1 MSQRSEAVSSAILR
15 LTAASGPG
23 KSIAPEEAA
32 RAAAEA
38 LGVEWHSLLQEVRNT
53 AMALAREGRVVI
65 LRKGKPADPDNFK
78 GVYRLGAP
86 NEG

>member
-1 MSQRSEAVSSAILR
+1 MSPRSEAVSAAILR

-38 LGVEWHSLLQEVRNT
+38 LGVEWHGLLQEVRNT
-53 AMALAREGRVVI
+53 AVALAREGRVVI

>member
-1 MSQRSEAVSSAILR
+1 MSPRSDVVSSTILR
-15 LTAASGPG
+15 LTAAGGPG

-32 RAAAEA
+32 RAAAEV
-38 LGVEWHSLLQEVRNT
+38 LGVDWHSLLQEVRNS
-53 AMALAREGRVVI
+53 AVALAREGRIVI
-65 LRKGKPADPDNFK
+65 LRKGKPADPDSFK